1 MVTLM
6 LEKKKKKN
14 QLERLNDK
22 IKNSKQAIKAEV
34 QAGYLRIKV

>member
-6 LEKKKKKN
+6 LEKEKKN

>member
-1 MVTLM
+1 M
-6 LEKKKKKN
+6 LEKEKKSIRKA
-14 QLERLNDK
+14 EDK